1 MKLRILFLQTFPLWG
16 CGSGTYV
23 RSLAQ
28 ELAKNKNNRV
38 AIMCP
43 DTRQLPCV
51 KLYPAELDFFAA
63 FTGHPEYPNCK
74 LYHELASMEIFKIYE
89 NFLKSSIKA
98 VEDFKPNIIHVQH
111 SSVLSWAANFIKAVY
126 RINYIVT
133 EHGTSVYAASLD
145 KRYVNLTVDA
155 LRRAKRITAVS
166 GDTRDWLLNIF
177 GRDFAEKTR
186 TIPGG
191 IDIAKLPAEYK
202 IKAINKKYNLDGKKV
217 VLFTG
222 KLTKVKGVKYLIKA
236 APKIKGDIYIIG
248 DGPEKENLARRI
260 IEMNLKN
267 VHLLGYMGDADAEE
281 FKEFYYRAD
290 VFVAPSV
297 WDEPLGLV
305 ILEAMACKTPVV
317 VTRKGGIPLA
327 VQDGVNGIF
336 VRPHNSNQIADA
348 VNKLLENDELRNKM
362 GENARRIVKSKFTWD
377 KIAQKFERIY
387 AKYATLPPV
396 AKNGNGN
403 GNGKN
408 KK

>member
-1 MKLRILFLQTFPLWG
+1 MR
-16 CGSGTYV
+16 Y
-23 RSLAQ
+23 LAE
-28 ELAKNKNNRV
+28 ELAKNKDNKV

-43 DTRQLPCV
+43 DERQVPGARLYSTKLP
-51 KLYPAELDFFAA
+51 FFVA
-63 FTGHPEYPNCK
+63 FTGHPEHPNCK
-74 LYHELASMEIFKIYE
+74 LYHELTPMEIFKIYE
-89 NFLKSSIKA
+89 SFLKYSIEA

-126 RINYIVT
+126 RVNYIIT

-145 KRYVNLTVDA
+145 KRYINLTVDA
-155 LRRAKRITAVS
+155 LRRAKKITAVS
-166 GDTRDWLLNIF
+166 GDTREWLLNIF
-177 GRDFAEKTR
+177 GKEFAEKTR

-191 IDIAKLPAEYK
+191 IDISKLPAGYK
-202 IKAINKKYNLDGKKV
+202 IKVINKKYQLDGKKV
-217 VLFTG
+217 ILFTG
-222 KLTKVKGVKYLIKA
+222 KLTKLKGVKYLIKA

-248 DGPEKENLARRI
+248 DGPEKEDFVRRI
-260 IEMNLKN
+260 KEMNLKN
-267 VHLLGYMGDADAEE
+267 VHLLGYMGDEDAEE
-281 FKEFYYRAD
+281 LKEFYYRAD

-336 VRPHNSNQIADA
+336 VRPHNINQIADA
-348 VNKLLENDELRNKM
+348 VNNLLENDELRHEM

-387 AKYATLPPV
+387 AKYVILPPV
-396 AKNGNGN
+396 GKNGNS
-403 GNGKN
+403 KN

>member
-1 MKLRILFLQTFPLWG
+1 MKLRILFLHTFPLWG
-16 CGSGTYV
+16 CGSGTFV
-23 RSLAQ
+23 RSLAE
-28 ELAKNKNNRV
+28 ELAKNKTNRV
-38 AIMCP
+38 AVMCP
-43 DTRQLPCV
+43 DDRQLPGV
-51 KLYPAELDFFAA
+51 KLYSAKLPFFVA
-63 FTGHPEYPNCK
+63 FTGHPEYPDCA
-74 LYHELASMEIFKIYE
+74 LYHKLTPMEIFKIYE

-133 EHGTSVYAASLD
+133 EHGTSVYAACLD

-155 LRRAKRITAVS
+155 LRRAKRITSIS
-166 GDTRDWLLNIF
+166 GDTRDWMLNVF
-177 GRDFAEKTR
+177 GKEFSEKTR

-191 IDIAKLPAEYK
+191 VDIAKLPSDYK
-202 IKAINKKYNLDGKKV
+202 IKIIEEKYQLKGKKV

-222 KLTKVKGVKYLIKA
+222 KLTKLKGVKYLIKA

-248 DGPEKENLARRI
+248 DGPEKEDLVRRVK
-260 IEMNLKN
+260 EMKLEN
-267 VHLLGYMGDADAEE
+267 VHLLGYMGNGKAEE
-281 FKEFYYRAD
+281 LKEFYYRAD

-336 VRPHNSNQIADA
+336 VRPHNSNQIAEA
-348 VNKLLENDELRNKM
+348 VNKLLENDELRRKM

-377 KIAQKFERIY
+377 KVAHKFERIY
-387 AKYATLPPV
+387 SKYVTLPPAV
-396 AKNGNGN
+396 KN

-408 KK
+408 KNNK

>member
-1 MKLRILFLQTFPLWG
+1 
-16 CGSGTYV
+16 
-23 RSLAQ
+23 
-28 ELAKNKNNRV
+28 
-38 AIMCP
+38 MCP
-43 DTRQLPCV
+43 DTRQVPGV
-51 KLYPAELDFFAA
+51 RLYPAELDFFAA
-63 FTGHPEYPNCK
+63 FTGHPEYPGCK
-74 LYHELASMEIFKIYE
+74 LYHKLTPVEIFKIYD
-89 NFLKSSIKA
+89 NFLKSAIKA
-98 VEDFKPNIIHVQH
+98 VEEFKPNIIHVQH
-111 SSVLSWAANFIKAVY
+111 SSVLSWAANFIKSVY
-126 RINYIVT
+126 RINYIIT

-166 GDTRDWLLNIF
+166 GDTRDWMLNVF
-177 GRDFAEKTR
+177 GKEFSEKTR
-186 TIPGG
+186 TVPGG
-191 IDIAKLPAEYK
+191 IDISKLTSDFKVK
-202 IKAINKKYNLDGKKV
+202 IINKKYELDGKKV

-222 KLTKVKGVKYLIKA
+222 KLTKLKGVKYLIKA

-248 DGPEKENLARRI
+248 DGPEKDDLARRVK
-260 IEMNLKN
+260 EMKLTN
-267 VHLLGYMGDADAEE
+267 VHLLGYMGDEDAEE

-336 VRPHNSNQIADA
+336 VRPHNSKQIADA
-348 VNKLLENDELRNKM
+348 VNKLLENDELRRKM
-362 GENARRIVKSKFTWD
+362 GENARKIVKNKFTWD
-377 KIAQKFERIY
+377 KIAHKFERIY

-396 AKNGNGN
+396 TKNGNGNGSGNNNVN